1 MFSSA
6 DDEGQVSEPLNGAH
20 LRSIFSLK
28 AGKARARTARSVLL
42 KNVWI
47 AGNLDFR
54 YDNMS
59 YLWVAPKN
67 NCSCTRMT
75 NCSIFDRIAAAAGP
89 DPLTARGI
97 FFASGELNEQSGNWM
112 TIVCS
117 RITPLANSCL
127 EQRHF
132 NLDFLND
139 FFLRKIIW
147 RAKSLKVEKIKKK
160 FKFTKKLTTL
170 AL

>member
-132 NLDFLND
+132 NLEFFKRFFFEKND
-139 FFLRKIIW
+139 LTSEIIKSRENLKKIQIH
-147 RAKSLKVEKIKKK
+147 
-160 FKFTKKLTTL
+160 
-170 AL
+170 

>member
-67 NCSCTRMT
+67 NCSWTRMT

-127 EQRHF
+127 EQRHS

-147 RAKSLKVEKIKKK
+147 RAKSLKVEKIIKKK
-160 FKFTKKLTTL
+160 N
-170 AL
+170 